1 MPPHYPSPTE
11 LTHLPNEIM
20 LLIGESLGVPALS
33 NMMKTNSR
41 YASLFH
47 SLLHEKAATFNVKG
61 NTPAIAWAA
70 EQGRPSMIKW
80 ILDGAKK
87 PITPSA
93 IILALF
99 MACYYND
106 TDMVEMLLPVT
117 PSVPLCSTNTGAKY
131 FFVGVQSQ
139 NMTEKTRNKYV
150 SEDND
155 LSAHLYVAS
164 RNGSEEIV
172 WMLFKFGMRD
182 FAKSRALLAIAEEG
196 LDEAAKILL
205 DAGMK
210 HDPEAVSRAVFSAV
224 IGENV
229 NMVRILMDSGAK
241 FEMPVMA
248 YHTAMRKLTG
258 EMDKVLLQLRD
269 GIRLPDMTPIF
280 AAAAYHGN
288 YFYIKTMIDLGDKC
302 PLESAVFAPA
312 LRSATGSAR
321 ASEKMIRLILN
332 AGEGH
337 IIEDDLSQALY
348 TIVKYERPVITNLLL
363 QRGADSEKV
372 FETGTTALHMATLYG
387 HNATAKVL
395 VESGTNVSIKA
406 ENGQT
411 ALHIAAHNNFYAIAK
426 RLIESGADI
435 SVTDN
440 KDLTPLHLAAN
451 NGSYEVA
458 RLLLE
463 HGADPWAQ
471 SPKGWMPLNL
481 AAIKKHDCVLELL
494 LATQK
499 VAFSIEERE
508 RIIRVMG
515 NRYPDF

>member
-269 GIRLPDMTPIF
+269 
-280 AAAAYHGN
+280 
-288 YFYIKTMIDLGDKC
+288 
-302 PLESAVFAPA
+302 
-312 LRSATGSAR
+312 
-321 ASEKMIRLILN
+321 
-332 AGEGH
+332 
-337 IIEDDLSQALY
+337 
-348 TIVKYERPVITNLLL
+348 
-363 QRGADSEKV
+363 
-372 FETGTTALHMATLYG
+372 
-387 HNATAKVL
+387 
-395 VESGTNVSIKA
+395 
-406 ENGQT
+406 
-411 ALHIAAHNNFYAIAK
+411 AAHNNFYAIAK